1 MPRRSKLE
9 LEIKRER
16 KMNKYVDALVYA
28 YQKSDSKAIRDL
40 RNCLFQDQVFKSKE
54 LTWETIVARA
64 LWRVNYASKWNCI
77 N

>member
-16 KMNKYVDALVYA
+16 KMNKYIDALVYA
-28 YQKSDSKAIRDL
+28 YQKSDSKAIHEL

-54 LTWETIVARA
+54 STWETIVARA
-64 LWRVNYASKWNCI
+64 LWRVNYASK
-77 N
+77 